1 MNGLAGWRVASRRRA
16 SSSDSMALVGCPS
29 SARSSLGQAESS
41 YSAAVSFCSSSSG
54 KVPAGSAPRGMLVL
68 AQTPRG
74 GRSSHPAGDAGVASV
89 TCTCLCGVVG
99 LSDLNAVYL
108 SYSSRPNLPPALVA
122 DFLLLLVV
130 ALLVLH
136 WRAYAKIQRRVRAL
150 SESMSRFVS
159 TGLTD
164 ALAVPWPRASSKVP
178 GSIEWL
184 LRPAHQIG
192 PAERGAELMASAIQE
207 SKRQMREREAR
218 NLAWLSFLCHDLGAP
233 LLRVLSRI
241 EALRSAECLCLEEQ
255 QRVLES
261 AHVEVAQMSELIA
274 SVSDFAQADRD
285 MDRTFEPANIRQVL
299 EYALT
304 VFEFDAGSRN
314 IEFDLRIAPGTGE
327 IRMHKILV
335 RRALENL
342 ISNALRFTPQGG
354 LIALRAEQCES
365 TVFIRVSDTGPGIP
379 PGEID
384 HVFDYQFRG
393 ESNTNA
399 VRQGSSGLGLALVR
413 KVAALHDGEVSV
425 RNLVPHGAEFTIS
438 LPLAGPVPPSR
449 LLS

>member
-1 MNGLAGWRVASRRRA
+1 MNGLAGRRA
-16 SSSDSMALVGCPS
+16 ASQRHAPSNSVALVGRPS
-29 SARSSLGQAESS
+29 SARSSLGQAGSNDP
-41 YSAAVSFCSSSSG
+41 VGVPFCRSSSG
-54 KVPAGSAPRGMLVL
+54 KVPAGCTRRGMPVL
-68 AQTPRG
+68 AQTLG
-74 GRSSHPAGDAGVASV
+74 GATTARPAGGAGAAPV
-89 TCTCLCGVVG
+89 TCTCLCGIVG

-108 SYSSRPNLPPALVA
+108 SHSPRPNLPPALIA

-150 SESMSRFVS
+150 SESMSRFVNA
-159 TGLTD
+159 GLAD
-164 ALAVPWPRASSKVP
+164 PLAVPWPSVSSKVP
-178 GSIEWL
+178 GAIEWL
-184 LRPAHQIG
+184 LRPARQIG

-233 LLRVLSRI
+233 LLRVMSRI
-241 EALRSAECLCLEEQ
+241 EALRSSEHSCVDEQ
-255 QRVLES
+255 RMLES
-261 AHVEVAQMSELIA
+261 ARVEVAQMSELIA
-274 SVSDFAQADRD
+274 SVSDFAQTDRD
-285 MDRTFEPANIRQVL
+285 TDRTFEPTNIRQVL

-304 VFEFDAGSRN
+304 VFEFDAGRRN
-314 IEFDLRIAPGTGE
+314 IEFDLRIAPGVGE
-327 IRMHKILV
+327 IRLHKILV

-342 ISNALRFTPQGG
+342 ISNALRFTSQGG
-354 LIALRAEQCES
+354 LISLHAEQCEN
-365 TVFIRVSDTGPGIP
+365 TVLIRVSDTGPGIP

-393 ESNTNA
+393 ESNVNPLQ
-399 VRQGSSGLGLALVR
+399 RGSSGLGLALVR

-425 RNLVPHGAEFTIS
+425 RNLEPHGAEFTIS
-438 LPLAGPVPPSR
+438 LPLAGPLPLSR

>member
-1 MNGLAGWRVASRRRA
+1 MNGLAGRRAASRRHA
-16 SSSDSMALVGCPS
+16 PSDSLALVDRS
-29 SARSSLGQAESS
+29 STARSSLGQAGSRHLVAVAFCRSS
-41 YSAAVSFCSSSSG
+41 RRT
-54 KVPAGSAPRGMLVL
+54 VPAGTAPREMPV
-68 AQTPRG
+68 ATQTPRRAQSSRAAG
-74 GRSSHPAGDAGVASV
+74 GAGVTPV
-89 TCTCLCGVVG
+89 TCTCLCGIVG
-99 LSDLNAVYL
+99 LSDLNAMYL
-108 SYSSRPNLPPALVA
+108 SYSARPNLPPALVA
-122 DFLLLLVV
+122 DLFLLLVV
-130 ALLVLH
+130 VLIVLH

-159 TGLTD
+159 TGLAD
-164 ALAVPWPRASSKVP
+164 PMAVLWPSASSKVP
-178 GSIEWL
+178 GAIEWL
-184 LRPAHQIG
+184 LRPARQIG
-192 PAERGAELMASAIQE
+192 PVEHGAALMASAIQE
-207 SKRQMREREAR
+207 NKRQMREREAR

-241 EALRSAECLCLEEQ
+241 EALRSAEHLCLEEQ
-255 QRVLES
+255 RRVLES

-285 MDRTFEPANIRQVL
+285 MERTFEPANIRQVL
-299 EYALT
+299 EFALT
-304 VFEFDAGSRN
+304 VFEFDAGCRN

-354 LIALRAEQCES
+354 LISLRAEQCEN

-379 PGEID
+379 LGEID

-393 ESNTNA
+393 ESNANA
-399 VRQGSSGLGLALVR
+399 LRQGSSGLGLALVR

-425 RNLVPHGAEFTIS
+425 RNLEPHGAEFTIL
-438 LPLAGPVPPSR
+438 LPLAGPLPPSR
-449 LLS
+449 LPS